1 MREDFCGTFSVCCE
15 WVKLGRQRTAL
26 GVDLDPEPLAW
37 GEKHILSKLQP
48 AQASRVRI
56 LEKDVREKTRPAA
69 DVLAAQNFSFWLFK
83 TRKELLEYFRIARSN
98 MSRQSIMVMDMMGGG
113 DCYAENTV
121 EKKVVKKGKKVK
133 GKRVDGT
140 PYLKQWRW
148 RCTFRD
154 AYYVCCLIWPFAH
167 TKLPKIQKVIEHYT
181 QQALKSNVISLD
193 EYRMVQKDV
202 R

>member
-1 MREDFCGTFSVCCE
+1 M
-15 WVKLGRQRTAL
+15 KLGRQRTAL

-56 LEKDVREKTRPAA
+56 LEKDVREKKRPAA

-121 EKKVVKKGKKVK
+121 EKKVVKKGKK
-133 GKRVDGT
+133 G
-140 PYLKQWRW
+140 
-148 RCTFRD
+148 F
-154 AYYVCCLIWPFAH
+154 F
-167 TKLPKIQKVIEHYT
+167 
-181 QQALKSNVISLD
+181 
-193 EYRMVQKDV
+193 
-202 R
+202 